1 MKLPKRV
8 SNLSKP
14 MKIMLLVVGILFGG
28 IFAYKSFMVIMRNM
42 YFAANKIP
50 TETVSTTVAAYSP
63 WQPTLK
69 AVGSLRAITGV
80 NVTTELAGLVTKI
93 YFTPGAVVEQGT
105 LLLQLDA
112 DTEIGQLQSLRAQA
126 ELAKITYER
135 DKKQYAVNAIS
146 KQQLDSDL
154 YNLQN
159 LEGQVAS
166 QAATVDKKTI
176 RAPFTGRL
184 GIRDVNL
191 GQYLNTGDTVTT
203 LQALNPIYAD
213 FYLPQQALSKLK
225 VDQTVNIK
233 SDTFPGKVFTGKITT
248 IMPLVDQ
255 STRNVEVE
263 ATIDNPDLELT
274 PGMYITAEVVTGADQ
289 DQLTLPITAVSFN
302 SYGNIV
308 YIVQKGE
315 TDKKGN
321 PILTVKQSFV
331 TVGETRGDQVTITEG
346 LKEGQTVVTSGQ
358 LKLKNGSHI
367 AINNSVEPNADSDP
381 AVTNDHRG

>member
-1 MKLPKRV
+1 MKLPDRV
-8 SNLSKP
+8 ANLSKP
-14 MKIMLLVVGILFGG
+14 MKIMLLVLGILFGG
-28 IFAYKSFMVIMRNM
+28 IFCYKAFMVIMRNM
-42 YFAANKIP
+42 YFAANKTP
-50 TETVSTTVAAYSP
+50 TVTVSTTVAGYAS
-63 WQPTLK
+63 WQPKLK

-80 NVTTELAGLVTKI
+80 SVTTELAGMVTKI

-126 ELAKITYER
+126 ELAKITYNR
-135 DKKQYAVNAIS
+135 DKKQYAVAAIS

-184 GIRDVNL
+184 GIRQVNL
-191 GQYLNTGDTVTT
+191 GQYLNTGDPVTT
-203 LQALNPIYAD
+203 LQSLNPIYAD
-213 FYLPQQALSKLK
+213 FYLPQQALAKLK
-225 VDQTVNIK
+225 TDQVVNIT
-233 SDTFPGKVFTGKITT
+233 SDTFPGKTFTGRITT

-255 STRNVEVE
+255 STRNVEIE

-289 DQLTLPITAVSFN
+289 KQLTLPITAVSFN
-302 SYGNIV
+302 PYGDIV

-315 TDKKGN
+315 NDKKGK
-321 PILTVKQSFV
+321 PVLTVKQSFV
-331 TVGETRGDQVTITEG
+331 TVGQTRGDQITIMDG
-346 LKEGQTVVTSGQ
+346 LKAGQTVVTSGQ

-367 AINNSVEPNADSDP
+367 AVNNSVEPSSSPDP
-381 AVTNDHRG
+381 AVTNDHRR

>member
-14 MKIMLLVVGILFGG
+14 MRIMLLVLGILFGG
-28 IFAYKSFMVIMRNM
+28 IFAYKGFMVIMRNM
-42 YFAANKIP
+42 YFAANKTP
-50 TETVSTTVAAYSP
+50 TVTVSTATASYVP
-63 WQPTLK
+63 WQPKLK

-80 NVTTELAGLVTKI
+80 NVTTELAGLITKI
-93 YFTPGAVVEQGT
+93 YFTPGSVVEQGT

-154 YNLQN
+154 FNLQN

-203 LQALNPIYAD
+203 LQALSPIYAD

-225 VDQTVNIK
+225 VDQTVNIL

-274 PGMYITAEVVTGADQ
+274 PGMYIAAEVITGADL

-331 TVGETRGDQVTITEG
+331 TVGETRGDQVTITDG

-367 AINNSVEPNADSDP
+367 AINNSVEPNADPDP